1 MVPDCFPCI
10 AESPIFLPLSQV
22 QPSPNGLAGLMNMM
36 PPLFHGPR
44 TVPAAPKPPPQRA
57 APVPESRKR
66 EAAISPALADGS
78 SQDADYEPGATGQH
92 REHPYRHGKLS
103 VANSDGWQW
112 RKYGEKIVKGN
123 PNPRSYYKCSDAS
136 CKAKKI
142 VERNAGGDIISTQ
155 YKEEHKHPAPSSIK
169 APRFKPR
176 QQRQAATAVKEEPVP
191 VSRRSGTAASL
202 MPPPATGFALMGG
215 RGSTKKWEEE
225 DDDDD
230 DSELQQFP
238 PERQQKPGG
247 HSETSSL
254 HHEEEE
260 ESHGGGAGYHSGS
273 DYLPVKRHCPETTC
287 SMLEIGELDTST
299 GKGSPVSRLTP
310 DASAMGKKWLSLV
323 ASPTTRLDALAAT
336 TTTSAMPGRHPACPP
351 ARNHGCTT
359 THARMASWPRLTRP
373 THPHPSTR
381 LTTAYAGE
389 LSFGLCSS
397 ASTPEGHPS
406 RGCRAETASHPH
418 SLINSTA
425 KTLSG
430 SLGEAEAGAASRAP
444 PCGTDEE
451 GCEDGDDEGGMAD
464 GGDAAAAG
472 LGSAASTQTLVSQC
486 ELEDGFKWRKYG
498 QKHVRRSP
506 HPRSYYKCTF
516 KDCPVKKHVERHATL
531 ADKLVVTVE
540 GLTAEGLHTHKHPD
554 GEPLRFPSLAMSGED
569 GEQLDGWPRRPSSVA
584 PTHAWPSAP
593 GCPQQPR
600 PVPPSGPLAR
610 HMSVR
615 VTGRATEGLRVACEK
630 HGVGDDSA
638 VELSC
643 EVDGRLPPPR
653 LALTPHCP
661 YTCGGGE
668 VDEDHCHGSGS
679 GLAPGPQGPG
689 DDAGSQPSSPGAQQ
703 QQQQQQ
709 SHEQPPHPSQHHL
722 QLQPTLQQVQAML
735 APYLPS
741 SSLPLFSTKSDP
753 ERSGI
758 PAASFLPFN
767 LGLLGADLGGLP
779 PQARSDLFESPWDA
793 RSLMGPPLYHMSEVP
808 ILPILPIL
816 KNLPTAPASAHMML
830 GAIAPLSVHDGNVS
844 RTTLHL

>member
-569 GEQLDGWPRRPSSVA
+569 D
-584 PTHAWPSAP
+584 
-593 GCPQQPR
+593 
-600 PVPPSGPLAR
+600 
-610 HMSVR
+610 
-615 VTGRATEGLRVACEK
+615 
-630 HGVGDDSA
+630 
-638 VELSC
+638 
-643 EVDGRLPPPR
+643 
-653 LALTPHCP
+653 
-661 YTCGGGE
+661 TCGGGE